1 MLQKGNIGTLQKG
14 NQEYWSDEKRQAH
27 SLKSE
32 TGGGWKVGR
41 MTGVT
46 LADHTLKGEAAGN
59 NGALISQAAKDKH
72 ELLLMVANGVAGD
85 TEKWTCEAF
94 RDGNAVHYRFRTNKL
109 ETGQEPILGV
119 RKFAQFVLDDANGF
133 VQDLLTQE
141 GAEALRTL
149 TDKKRKAHKQATRR
163 KKRQTAALVGAGR
176 GERSFID
183 IQEVTEGQKAQHPV
197 GRRKG
202 CSEQT

>member
-59 NGALISQAAKDKH
+59 NGALISQGTKDSH
-72 ELLLMVANGVAGD
+72 EWLLMVANGVAGD

-119 RKFAQFVLDDANGF
+119 RKFAQFVLHDVNGPG
-133 VQDLLTQE
+133 L
-141 GAEALRTL
+141 
-149 TDKKRKAHKQATRR
+149 
-163 KKRQTAALVGAGR
+163 
-176 GERSFID
+176 ER
-183 IQEVTEGQKAQHPV
+183 A
-197 GRRKG
+197 R
-202 CSEQT
+202 

>member
-59 NGALISQAAKDKH
+59 NGALISQAAKDRH
-72 ELLLMVANGVAGD
+72 ELLLMVANGFEGD
-85 TEKWTCEAF
+85 TETWTCEAS
-94 RDGNAVHYRFRTNKL
+94 RNGNAVHYLFHTTK
-109 ETGQEPILGV
+109 TGQEPIRGV
-119 RKFAQFVLDDANGF
+119 RKFEQFVLDDANGF
-133 VQDLLTQE
+133 VQGALTQE
-141 GAEALRTL
+141 AAEALQTL
-149 TDKKRKAHKQATRR
+149 TDRKRKAQKDARRR
-163 KKRQTAALVGAGR
+163 KKQKTAAQGGGGR
-176 GERSFID
+176 EKFY
-183 IQEVTEGQKAQHPV
+183 
-197 GRRKG
+197 
-202 CSEQT
+202 

>member
-133 VQDLLTQE
+133 VQDARSRRGTPNFDGQKKE
-141 GAEALRTL
+141 GA
-149 TDKKRKAHKQATRR
+149 KGR
-163 KKRQTAALVGAGR
+163 KKAQKTKNSIAGKIGAR
-176 GERSFID
+176 ERERSFID
-183 IQEVTEGQKAQHPV
+183 IQEVTEG
-197 GRRKG
+197 R
-202 CSEQT
+202 